1 MVARSQSVT
10 KGRCRPDCERD
21 LVWECL
27 GSANERV
34 IVTGCSDAVD
44 VRCYSSFSS
53 SFRPT
58 FLPYSLS
65 TYLER

>member
-1 MVARSQSVT
+1 MVARSQSVA
-10 KGRCRPDCERD
+10 KGGCRPDCERD

-44 VRCYSSFSS
+44 VR
-53 SFRPT
+53 
-58 FLPYSLS
+58 
-65 TYLER
+65 